1 MNSGINNTEKKSFSR
16 YELSWIHM
24 HGQILGRTM
33 ASQKALSCSI
43 QVLKYDSF

>member
-1 MNSGINNTEKKSFSR
+1 MTMNSGINNTEKKR